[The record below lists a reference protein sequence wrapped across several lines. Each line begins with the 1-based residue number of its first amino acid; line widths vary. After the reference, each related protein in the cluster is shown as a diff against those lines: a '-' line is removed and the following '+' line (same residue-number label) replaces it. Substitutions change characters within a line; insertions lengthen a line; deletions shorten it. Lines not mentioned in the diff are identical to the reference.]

1 MASILYIT
9 QIHIEPGALK
19 RLAEECQKHR
29 ITRPLVVTDTGI
41 KAAGLLQ
48 QALDALPGV
57 VCSVFDATPSN
68 PTEAAVRAAT
78 DLCHENKCDGLIAI
92 GGGSSMDC
100 AKGVGARVAR
110 PHKTIPQ
117 MRGLLRVGKKL
128 PLLIAI
134 PTTAGTGSE
143 CQSAALIADE
153 AEPLVHAQ
161 RADCPCHQY
170 CPSPAIR
177 PS

>member
-78 DLCHENKCDGLIAI
+78 ALCHENKCDGLIAI

-100 AKGVGARVAR
+100 AKGVAISATHPGPLTTYATMKVSMQWAMASMPVAAVIKGGN
-110 PHKTIPQ
+110 PKVKSGSSKAT
-117 MRGLLRVGKKL
+117 L
-128 PLLIAI
+128 
-134 PTTAGTGSE
+134 GTR
-143 CQSAALIADE
+143 CQE
-153 AEPLVHAQ
+153 
-161 RADCPCHQY
+161 
-170 CPSPAIR
+170 
-177 PS
+177 